1 MSTTKTSTPKD
12 NRDYA
17 WHRHPA
23 FIAGIPAA
31 AAIIG
36 SILTIVLG
44 QAGALPQSINPA
56 PPTATVT
63 SIATTT
69 ATVTS
74 SVTNTEQ
81 TDGPSTAPGSQAVV
95 WHRQLHLPDRDG
107 LDIDQAQPNVTDGV
121 GTEFS
126 VGMFYGGEYPFVQ
139 LHSTVGGIASSS
151 APTHDQCV
159 DAINTNH
166 TQNDF
171 AVLKGKTFC
180 VKEDPAN
187 NPAGARLA
195 AIRVVSTKKDPY
207 DMLVDV
213 TVWTLD

>member
-1 MSTTKTSTPKD
+1 MSTTKTGTPKD

-23 FIAGIPAA
+23 LIAGIPAA

-44 QAGALPQSINPA
+44 QAGALPQAINPA
-56 PPTATVT
+56 PPT
-63 SIATTT
+63 TTITTTAT

-74 SVTNTEQ
+74 TATTTTA
-81 TDGPSTAPGSQAVV
+81 TDGPTTPVPGPQDVI
-95 WHRQLHLPDRDG
+95 WHRKLHIPDRFA
-107 LDIDQAQPNVTDGV
+107 LDIDQAQPNVIDGIDS
-121 GTEFS
+121 EFS
-126 VGMFYGGEYPFVQ
+126 AGMFYGGEYPFVQ
-139 LHSTVGGIASSS
+139 LHSTAAGMASSS
-151 APTHDQCV
+151 SPSHDECV

-166 TQNDF
+166 TKNDF
-171 AVLKGKTFC
+171 QVLTGKTFC

-195 AIRVVSTKKDPY
+195 AVHIISTKKDPY
-207 DMLVDV
+207 DMYVDV
-213 TVWTLD
+213 TVWNLD